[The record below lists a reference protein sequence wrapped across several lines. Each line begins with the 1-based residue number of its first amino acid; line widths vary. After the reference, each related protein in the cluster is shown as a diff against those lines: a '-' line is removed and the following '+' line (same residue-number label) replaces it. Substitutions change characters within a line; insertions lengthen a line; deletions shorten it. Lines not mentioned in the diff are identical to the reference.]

1 MFWIISLGLTV
12 RKSILPNVKASTF
25 TQHFVGKQRPRVK
38 ACPKTKAQNMLRNNQ
53 SRDFEPRS
61 QGN

>member
-25 TQHFVGKQRPRVK
+25 TQHFVEKRCPRVK
-38 ACPKTKAQNMLRNNQ
+38 AYAKTNSSKYAEKQPKSGL
-53 SRDFEPRS
+53 
-61 QGN
+61 